1 MMWPEGVG
9 VFCVFNLYLMA
20 LEISLVLQGR
30 GRVGTGH
37 NFATKKQ
44 DYEDEESNK
53 TGKGWH
59 KHAADMGR

>member
-1 MMWPEGVG
+1 MSVKHDLKADAI
-9 VFCVFNLYLMA
+9 FQDF
-20 LEISLVLQGR
+20 QGR

-59 KHAADMGR
+59 KHAADIGR